1 MFTTE
6 ILDLS
11 SPLDCDK
18 AAKLLLEGELVAI
31 PTETVYGLAADARN
45 KEAINKI
52 FEVKQR
58 PSTHPL
64 IVHIADIFEL
74 EKWAVDIPEIAYR
87 LAKAFWPGPLT
98 MVLKKANHVP
108 IEISGGLQTIA
119 IRVPNQ
125 LKLLGLMKQ
134 HHLALVAPSANPHK
148 KLSPTKAEHVY
159 KSLYGRIPAVLDGG
173 SCKVGLESTILDL
186 TQGYPII
193 LRKGPITKDDL
204 EKILGTDVID
214 PISHS
219 IPSPGNMHLH
229 YQPYTK
235 SYLVQKSEFENTIKQ
250 HLNKPVGFLHYSFYQ
265 SLVHHPYS
273 IKLEE
278 IKENY
283 ASALYSSL
291 HHLDSLNLSAIYI
304 EAPPTEPKWGAVQDR
319 LIKATNSF

>member
-1 MFTTE
+1 
-6 ILDLS
+6 
-11 SPLDCDK
+11 
-18 AAKLLLEGELVAI
+18 
-31 PTETVYGLAADARN
+31 
-45 KEAINKI
+45 
-52 FEVKQR
+52 
-58 PSTHPL
+58 
-64 IVHIADIFEL
+64 
-74 EKWAVDIPEIAYR
+74 
-87 LAKAFWPGPLT
+87 

>member
-1 MFTTE
+1 MMFTTQ
-6 ILDLS
+6 ILDLC

-31 PTETVYGLAADARN
+31 PTETVYGLAADAQN

-64 IVHIADIFEL
+64 IVHIADVLEL
-74 EKWAVDIPEIAYR
+74 KKWALDIPEIAYA
-87 LAKAFWPGPLT
+87 LAKAYWPGPLT
-98 MVLKKANHVP
+98 IVLKKAANVAA
-108 IEISGGLQTIA
+108 EISGGLETIA

-125 LKLLGLMKQ
+125 PKLLEMMKQ
-134 HHLALVAPSANPHK
+134 HDLALVAPSANPHK

-173 SCKVGLESTILDL
+173 VCAVGLESTILDL
-186 TQGYPII
+186 TQENPII

-204 EKILGTDVID
+204 EKILGCCVID
-214 PISHS
+214 PSSHS

-235 SYLVQKSEFENTIKQ
+235 SYLVQKSEFENKIEEN
-250 HLNKPVGFLHYSFYQ
+250 LDEPVGFLHYSFYK
-265 SLVHHPYS
+265 SLAHHPYA

-291 HHLDSLNLSAIYI
+291 HHLDSLNLKAIYI
-304 EAPPTEPKWGAVQDR
+304 EAPPRQPSWAAVEDR
-319 LIKATNSF
+319 LVKATN